1 MACMTHSAV
10 MVLRARGL
18 AHKQF
23 SIFAATFVWLTRATC
38 CNCASLRV
46 MTSTTQRARCS
57 ACDTVHVVSTTL
69 MTLLVPTGRIIT
81 SFAKGLLAR
90 AVAAVSRRTRYA
102 CRACHCR
109 AARCVRTDHACR
121 ALFRRVLRVLVVAAT
136 LVALRLAAIGV
147 ITRQTTRSL

>member
-1 MACMTHSAV
+1 MACPTV
-10 MVLRARGL
+10 RARGSTSHTVL
-18 AHKQF
+18 VF
-23 SIFAATFVWLTRATC
+23 VTTF
-38 CNCASLRV
+38 
-46 MTSTTQRARCS
+46 
-57 ACDTVHVVSTTL
+57 

-81 SFAKGLLAR
+81 SFAKSLLAR

-147 ITRQTTRSL
+147 ITRQTTRSLRAAIARVTLGAGMARVIFRQEVCGVARAAMVRHRALRLLH